1 MAAASNIVIND
12 GQGTPVA
19 HTFTPARKD
28 GFVVEWEERTTSHAA
43 SGFYTLSISQTSP
56 KSSSPVIRTKVNLA
70 VPIEVLDSVTGVYS
84 YPNTARL
91 IVEVLEPVGLTAAQ
105 RADIYAYTK
114 NLLAHATL
122 QAAIKDLDAPF

>member
-19 HTFTPARKD
+19 HTFVPARKD
-28 GFVVEWEERTTSHAA
+28 GSVVEYEERVTPHTA
-43 SGFYTLSISQTSP
+43 SGFYSISISQSSP
-56 KSSSPVIRTKVNLA
+56 KSSSPVVRTKVTMA
-70 VPIEVLDSVTGVYS
+70 VPIEVFDSDTGVYS

-91 IVEVLEPVGLTAAQ
+91 ICEVLLPVVMTAAQ
-105 RADIYAYTK
+105 RADLYAYTK

-122 QAAIKDLDAPF
+122 QSCIKDLDAPF